1 VADQEIVESRSQGLV
16 GLLRDY
22 PWGFMCYLI
31 LALLIPRVYSM
42 VNTFWVGHIDYSS
55 LAIAEQYEFMGITI
69 EIVNETIPFGV
80 LALVAQNYRDR
91 NAVVRQ
97 LMAGLGL
104 QLVLSTALAIIII
117 LNISSFVDLIGT
129 APELVLRT
137 ESYLSL
143 RALALPFSS
152 LTLLLIVGLKSMD
165 RARLAL
171 LIITVNVAVNMTL
184 DIFLVSPLPYS
195 LQLGLQGV
203 AQGYLISN
211 VVYCSL
217 AAIAVFRTLQVRRQ
231 EWGLGP
237 LRSETK
243 PLIRVGGWT
252 GIDSFV
258 RNFFYFFVLQIL
270 NYMGPNQFAGFQLFQ
285 KLMWTALIPVIAIAD
300 GTSIRVGNYLKTDKA
315 SYRIPRLLKVS
326 AFLGFS
332 IISGFGLLGLVA
344 INAMGYAFTSNPE
357 VVSYC
362 SIMFAW
368 QIIPYILFA
377 MAMNLRG
384 LFFGTGKTFN
394 ILLISLV
401 LNLAIILPFFV
412 LMNSAILPQ
421 VYESVMLMFV
431 LVDFVDILIT
441 YALVRRLLGRL
452 FHRGP
457 ILNDLTTDGLQS
469 A

>member
-1 VADQEIVESRSQGLV
+1 MGRWDLADQGNVESKSHGLV
-16 GLLRDY
+16 GLLKDY
-22 PWGFMCYLI
+22 PWDFMGFLI
-31 LALLIPRVYSM
+31 LALLIPRIYSM

-55 LAIAEQYEFMGITI
+55 LAIAEQYEFMGIMI
-69 EIVNETIPFGV
+69 EIVNETIPFGL
-80 LALVAQNYRDR
+80 LALVSQNYHDR

-97 LMAGLGL
+97 LVAGLGL
-104 QLVLSTALAIIII
+104 QLVLSTTLAAVIIINMS
-117 LNISSFVDLIGT
+117 LFVDFIGT
-129 APELVLRT
+129 APELVEQT
-137 ESYLSL
+137 VSYLSL
-143 RALALPFSS
+143 RAVALPFNS
-152 LTLLLIVGLKSMD
+152 LALLLIVGIKSMD
-165 RARLAL
+165 RAKLAL
-171 LIITVNVAVNMTL
+171 LIVTINVAVNMTL
-184 DIFLVSPLPYS
+184 DVFLVSQLPFS

-217 AAIAVFRTLQVRRQ
+217 AAVAAFKTLQVRRQ
-231 EWGLGP
+231 EWGLAP

-243 PLIRVGGWT
+243 PLLRVGGWT
-252 GIDSFV
+252 GVDSFV

-285 KLMWTALIPVIAIAD
+285 KLMWTALIPVIAIAE
-300 GTSIRVGNYLKTDKA
+300 GTSIRVGNYLKIDGA
-315 SYRIPRLLKVS
+315 GYRIPRLLTVS
-326 AFLGFS
+326 AFLGFL
-332 IISGFGLLGLVA
+332 IIGIFGLLGLVG
-344 INAMGYAFTSNPE
+344 IGAMGYFFTSNPE
-357 VVSYC
+357 VGRYC

-384 LFFGTGKTFN
+384 LFFGTGKTVN

-452 FHRGP
+452 FH
-457 ILNDLTTDGLQS
+457 
-469 A
+469 